1 MIYGQQTV
9 GPSCEFFLLMSV
21 LRMFSVFVLTR
32 SSVQFTQFV
41 LLSIHLFGGLLFLAF
56 HCAISNS
63 PDESIVRCEVIGPNI
78 CNLLLLIMSVTD
90 FFYIL
95 SVAC

>member
-1 MIYGQQTV
+1 MGQVIGSPMIYGQQTV

-41 LLSIHLFGGLLFLAF
+41 LLSIHLFGGLLFLA
-56 HCAISNS
+56 STVLYQTVLMS
-63 PDESIVRCEVIGPNI
+63 RSSGVR
-78 CNLLLLIMSVTD
+78 L
-90 FFYIL
+90 
-95 SVAC
+95 